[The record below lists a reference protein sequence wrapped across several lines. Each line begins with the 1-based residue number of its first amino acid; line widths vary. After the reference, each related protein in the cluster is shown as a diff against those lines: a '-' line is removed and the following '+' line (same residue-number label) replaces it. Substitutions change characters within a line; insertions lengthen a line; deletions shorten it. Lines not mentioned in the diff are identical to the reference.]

1 MWESGA
7 GGNTYRNSASFVIT
21 FGFWA
26 IIEKIR
32 IICNINRNFLAK
44 SHCSVNIF
52 YFIQCLKPH
61 AGDLAEHELGRHILF
76 LICSGLLPPQSPAQT
91 SQSLLPNL
99 RLSKV
104 TKSWEFHPLP
114 DLKMSCK
121 NTSVLFSTAPDRLSY
136 GSTLFTSELPTCSP
150 LCYHHGD
157 LLTFSSNKP
166 CLSRILWALNIEIHL
181 LEGPLLLLLRKQL
194 LIFQRSSNVTPS
206 AHPRRQKKVDCGIYH
221 SAWHSSVF
229 ISTSLTGLYV
239 TKTKT
244 VPHSF

>member
-1 MWESGA
+1 MVFFSLVFQV
-7 GGNTYRNSASFVIT
+7 RHLDASFFLTVPIGHHTLLYLPWKCLLNLPSCPHSLCLVSTFIT
-21 FGFWA
+21 SSPGPAFHSWSIF
-26 IIEKIR
+26 KP
-32 IICNINRNFLAK
+32 NF
-44 SHCSVNIF
+44 I
-52 YFIQCLKPH
+52 
-61 AGDLAEHELGRHILF
+61 
-76 LICSGLLPPQSPAQT
+76 LLPAW
-91 SQSLLPNL
+91 SLWNNK
-99 RLSKV
+99 RNKA
-104 TKSWEFHPLP
+104 KSWEFHPLP

-121 NTSVLFSTAPDRLSY
+121 NTSVLFRTAPDRLSY